1 MEDRRFKRFKILL
14 IPYSVLLLA
23 FNTTF
28 IWIAPQLGISS
39 VYDPLNYIL
48 LGIHFILLL
57 IFLRQQWRSEYSVKQ
72 KISGSLVL
80 ILMGPIGFWLWFAYR
95 GRLA

>member
-1 MEDRRFKRFKILL
+1 MGEVSFKRFKILL

-23 FNTTF
+23 FYATF
-28 IWIAPQLGISS
+28 TWIAPQLGTSS

-48 LGIHFILLL
+48 TGIHFILLL
-57 IFLRQQWRSEYSVKQ
+57 LFLRQQWRPEYSVKQ

-80 ILMGPIGFWLWFAYR
+80 ILMGPIGFWIWLAYR